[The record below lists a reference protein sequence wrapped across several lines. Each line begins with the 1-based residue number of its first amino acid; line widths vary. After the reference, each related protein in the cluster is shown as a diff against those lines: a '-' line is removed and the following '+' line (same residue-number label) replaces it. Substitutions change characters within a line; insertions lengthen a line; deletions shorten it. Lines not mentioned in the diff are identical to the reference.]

1 MTPGRKEFPGN
12 LWVSAPWRLGVK
24 AMLIGIDASRAARA
38 ERTGTEAYSLH
49 LIRALLSAAPRHRFR
64 LYADR
69 ALPQE
74 LAAPNAEPR
83 VMPFARLWTHVRLSA
98 EMLLRPPEVLLV
110 PAHVVPLVH
119 PRTVVTLHDLGYLYF
134 PGAHPTLARIYLDL
148 STRWSVRAAAH
159 VIADSQATRDDLVRH
174 YGVPAAR
181 ITVAYPGRDESLRRV
196 DDPSGIEAT
205 KQRYGITGEY
215 LLYIGT
221 LQPRKNLVRLVAA
234 FSAVHSL
241 HSTLHLV
248 LAGGKG
254 WLYDDVFAEVKRLGL
269 EGRVLFPGRVADEDK
284 AALMSGAMALVHPS
298 LYEGFGFTVVEAMQC
313 GTPVICSNTS
323 SLPQVA
329 GDAAWLVDPLD
340 VDALAQAILR
350 VVQDA
355 ALRQSL
361 IERGYAQA
369 QKFSWQTCGSRV
381 LSVLESVM
389 RS

>member
-1 MTPGRKEFPGN
+1 
-12 LWVSAPWRLGVK
+12 
-24 AMLIGIDASRAARA
+24 MLIGIDASRAARA

-49 LIRALLSAAPRHRFR
+49 LIRALLSAAPGHHFR

-69 ALPQE
+69 ALPRE
-74 LAAPNAEPR
+74 LAAPNAEPC

-98 EMLLRPPEVLLV
+98 EMLLHPPEVLLV

-119 PRTVVTLHDLGYLYF
+119 PRTVVTVHDLGYLYF
-134 PGAHPTLARIYLDL
+134 PGAHPTLARMYLDL

-159 VIADSQATRDDLVRH
+159 VLADSQATKDDLVLH
-174 YGVPAAR
+174 YGVPAAK
-181 ITVAYPGRDESLRRV
+181 ITVAYPGRDQSLRRV
-196 DDPSGIEAT
+196 DDPSSIEAT
-205 KQRYGITGEY
+205 KQRYGIIGEY

-221 LQPRKNLVRLVAA
+221 LQPRKNLVRLVQAY
-234 FSAVHSL
+234 SNIKYQISNIK
-241 HSTLHLV
+241 LV

-269 EGRVLFPGRVADEDK
+269 EGRILFPGRVADEDK

-323 SLPQVA
+323 SLPHVA
-329 GDAAWLVDPLD
+329 GEAACLVDPLD

-350 VVQDA
+350 VVQDT
-355 ALRQSL
+355 ALRQAL
-361 IERGYAQA
+361 IERGFAQA

>member
-1 MTPGRKEFPGN
+1 
-12 LWVSAPWRLGVK
+12 
-24 AMLIGIDASRAARA
+24 MLIGIDASRAARA

-49 LIRALLSAAPRHRFR
+49 LIRALLSAAPRHHFR

-74 LAAPNAEPR
+74 LAVPNAEPC
-83 VMPFARLWTHVRLSA
+83 VMPFARLWTHARLSA

-119 PRTVVTLHDLGYLYF
+119 PRSVVTVHDLGYLYF
-134 PGAHPTLARIYLDL
+134 PQAHPTLARIYLDL
-148 STRWSVRAAAH
+148 STRWSAHVAVH
-159 VIADSQATRDDLVRH
+159 VIADSQATKDDLVRH
-174 YGVPAAR
+174 YGVPAAK

-196 DDPSGIEAT
+196 DDPVSLEAA

-221 LQPRKNLVRLVAA
+221 LQPRKNLVRLIRA
-234 FSAVHSL
+234 FSNLKSQTPAL
-241 HSTLHLV
+241 ATSTSARASVSNLKLV
-248 LAGGKG
+248 LTGSKG
-254 WLYDDVFAEVKRLGL
+254 WLYDEILAEVKRLGL
-269 EGRVLFPGRVADEDK
+269 EGRVLFPGRVADADK
-284 AALMSGAMALVHPS
+284 AALMSGAMTLVHPS

-323 SLPQVA
+323 SLPEVA

-340 VDALAQAILR
+340 GDALAQAMLR

-361 IERGYAQA
+361 VERGYTQA
-369 QKFSWQTCGSRV
+369 QKFSWPTCGARV
-381 LSVLESVM
+381 LSVLESVG
-389 RS
+389 RL